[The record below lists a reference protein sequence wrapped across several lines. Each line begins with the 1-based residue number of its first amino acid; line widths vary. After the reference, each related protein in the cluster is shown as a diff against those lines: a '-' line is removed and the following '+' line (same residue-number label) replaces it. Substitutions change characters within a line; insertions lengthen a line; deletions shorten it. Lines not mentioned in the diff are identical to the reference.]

1 MTWRKATISMTRWP
15 GVSSEPHTAC
25 LAGTGQGT
33 SASSLARAATCLL
46 VLGGA
51 LTGCTSAVQNAVEQV
66 VQPVYVEAALE
77 GSRVERNLPYV
88 EGGGAHPDKH
98 RLDLYLPTGDLDEVP
113 WMVFV
118 HGGSLLKG
126 DKDLEV
132 VGLDFYGNIGR
143 FYSAHG
149 VATAVVNYRLQPE
162 VTWLEQIEDVA
173 EAVRWVAARRHSAG
187 AKGRLVLAGH
197 SAGAWLVARVALSAD
212 IRSRYELGREID
224 GVVSVSGSG
233 FAMTDERTWEMYD
246 KEAWWA
252 ERFAVSD
259 PAQDWREVASVA
271 PLAAGCSCG
280 VRPGLSQSPG
290 LRVLLITSNQDLLA
304 LSRQNRLFSA
314 ALDDAGIENR
324 LITVSS
330 ESHRR
335 TVMAMS
341 HPDKIVS
348 QEVLAFAHTG
358 RLDLA
363 PSERSE
369 ALVRTR
375 STEARE

>member
-1 MTWRKATISMTRWP
+1 MAASLRRLRPLAVARVAALTLLP
-15 GVSSEPHTAC
+15 AC
-25 LAGTGQGT
+25 
-33 SASSLARAATCLL
+33 
-46 VLGGA
+46 GA
-51 LTGCTSAVQNAVEQV
+51 LVGCTSAVENALEQV
-66 VQPVYVEAALE
+66 VQPVYVEADLGDA
-77 GSRVERNLPYV
+77 RVELNLAYV
-88 EGGGAHPDKH
+88 EGPGAHPEKH
-98 RLDLYLPTGDLDEVP
+98 RLDLYLPPGDTSETP

-143 FYSAHG
+143 YYSSHG
-149 VATAVVNYRLQPE
+149 VVTAVVNYRLQPE
-162 VTWLEQIEDVA
+162 VTWVEQIEDVA
-173 EAVRWVAARRHSAG
+173 SAVRWVANRRQMSGAR
-187 AKGRLVLAGH
+187 GRLLLAGH
-197 SAGAWLVARVALSAD
+197 SAGAWLVGRVALSAD
-212 IRSRYELGREID
+212 VRGRYELGAEID
-224 GVVSVSGSG
+224 AVVAVSGSG

-246 KEAWWA
+246 KEEWWA
-252 ERFAVSD
+252 ERFAVTD
-259 PAQDWREVASVA
+259 PEQDWREVASVA

-280 VRPGLSQSPG
+280 DRGGESIAHG
-290 LRVLLITSNQDLLA
+290 LRVLLIVSNQDPRA
-304 LSRQNRLFSA
+304 LGRQNRLFA
-314 ALDDAGIENR
+314 TALEEAGIENR

-363 PSERSE
+363 PSERSIV
-369 ALVRTR
+369 LDR
-375 STEARE
+375 SPTSDSR

>member
-1 MTWRKATISMTRWP
+1 MTSLFHLRRFWTCRASRA
-15 GVSSEPHTAC
+15 GV
-25 LAGTGQGT
+25 
-33 SASSLARAATCLL
+33 LL
-46 VLGGA
+46 STLGLFGVVA
-51 LTGCTSAVQNAVEQV
+51 GCTSAVENALEQV
-66 VQPVYVEAALE
+66 VQPVYVEADLQGA
-77 GSRVERNLPYV
+77 RVESNLAYIDG
-88 EGGGAHPDKH
+88 EDAHPEKH
-98 RLDLYLPTGDLDEVP
+98 RLDLYLPAGDATDAP

-143 FYSAHG
+143 FYSSHG
-149 VATAVVNYRLQPE
+149 VVTAVVNYRLQPE

-173 EAVRWVAARRHSAG
+173 SAVQWVAARRQEHG
-187 AKGRLVLAGH
+187 ARGRLVLAGH
-197 SAGAWLVARVALSAD
+197 SAGAWLVGRVALSAD
-212 IRSRYELGREID
+212 IRSRYELGPEID

-233 FAMTDERTWEMYD
+233 FEMTDERTWEMYD
-246 KEAWWA
+246 KEEWWA
-252 ERFAVSD
+252 ERFAVTD

-280 VRPGLSQSPG
+280 ARSGSHTTRG

-304 LSRQNRLFSA
+304 LGRQNRLFSA
-314 ALDDAGIENR
+314 ALDEAGIENR
-324 LITVSS
+324 LVTVSS

-341 HPDKIVS
+341 HPEKIVS

-363 PSERSE
+363 PSERSRVLLD
-369 ALVRTR
+369 ASFRTSDR
-375 STEARE
+375 

>member
-1 MTWRKATISMTRWP
+1 MGAA
-15 GVSSEPHTAC
+15 SSRVTGGWSGASAC
-25 LAGTGQGT
+25 LAVG
-33 SASSLARAATCLL
+33 AAWA
-46 VLGGA
+46 A
-51 LTGCTSAVQNAVEQV
+51 LTGCTIAVEHALEQV
-66 VQPVYVEAALE
+66 VQPVYVEAELE
-77 GSRVERNLPYV
+77 DARVERNLAYV
-88 EGGGAHPDKH
+88 DGSDAHLEKH
-98 RLDLYLPTGDLDEVP
+98 RLDLYLPAGDVTHAP

-143 FYSAHG
+143 FYSSHG
-149 VATAVVNYRLQPE
+149 VVTAVVNYRLQPE

-173 EAVRWVAARRHSAG
+173 SAVRWVSQRRQATGAR
-187 AKGRLVLAGH
+187 GRLVLAGH
-197 SAGAWLVARVALSAD
+197 SAGAWLVGRVALSAD
-212 IRSRYELGREID
+212 IRARYGLGNEID

-246 KEAWWA
+246 KEEWWS

-259 PAQDWREVASVA
+259 PTQDWREVASVA

-280 VRPGLSQSPG
+280 SRMGGSRVAG

-304 LSRQNRLFSA
+304 LGRQNRLFAA
-314 ALDDAGIENR
+314 ALDEAGIENR

-363 PSERSE
+363 PSERSRVLDGSLS
-369 ALVRTR
+369 AD
-375 STEARE
+375 AR

>member
-1 MTWRKATISMTRWP
+1 MTWRRATTSMTR
-15 GVSSEPHTAC
+15 C
-25 LAGTGQGT
+25 LG
-33 SASSLARAATCLL
+33 ASSALDPETTHLAVAARPGGMSLGVAWL
-46 VLGGA
+46 AVLCGA
-51 LTGCTSAVQNAVEQV
+51 LVGCTSAVENALEQV
-66 VQPVYVEAALE
+66 VQPVYMEAELE
-77 GSRVERNLPYV
+77 GARVERNLSYV
-88 EGGGAHPDKH
+88 EGEAAHPAKH
-98 RLDLYLPTGDLDEVP
+98 RLDLYLPAGDLTEVP

-118 HGGSLLKG
+118 HGGSLLRG

-143 FYSAHG
+143 FYSSHG

-173 EAVRWVAARRHSAG
+173 ESVRWVTVRRQATGAR
-187 AKGRLVLAGH
+187 GRLVLAGH
-197 SAGAWLVARVALSAD
+197 SAGAWLVSRVALSAD
-212 IRSRYELGREID
+212 IRTRYALGSEIA

-246 KEAWWA
+246 KEEWWA
-252 ERFAVSD
+252 ERFSLPDSD
-259 PAQDWREVASVA
+259 EDWRKLASVA
-271 PLAAGCSCG
+271 PLAAGCACG
-280 VRPGLSQSPG
+280 SRSGPEGSAG
-290 LRVLLITSNQDLLA
+290 LRVLLINSNHELLA
-304 LSRQNRLFSA
+304 LGRQNRLFA
-314 ALDDAGIENR
+314 VALDEAGIENR

-348 QEVLAFAHTG
+348 QEVLAFVLTG

-363 PSERSE
+363 PSERFEVLDES
-369 ALVRTR
+369 V
-375 STEARE
+375 STDARR